1 MNITVKKLAELHKP
15 AHNIRRHSDKQITE
29 YIRSIEMFGQ
39 VKPLVVAEDGEIIAG
54 NGLYEALLRMGRETC
69 DCYVMVGLT
78 DVQKKKL
85 MMADN
90 KVYELGF
97 TDVDAI
103 EELVK
108 ELDGDVDV
116 PGWDADLLDMVLL
129 NRSTTRPC
137 TRGCC
142 TEIPR
147 CVSCASSGPP
157 STTTTTPASRRS
169 RTMENIDVFAPLA
182 SLQWVDR
189 NTIHANDYNPNK
201 VSEENLK
208 LLVQSILTNGWTLPI
223 VVRPDGTIIDGFHR
237 WTVSG
242 REPLLSLL
250 GGKVPVVVVDHHG
263 DESADVYGTITHN
276 RARGTH
282 LLDPMKAIVKKL
294 MDEGKT
300 VDEIGKQLGMK
311 PEEIFRL
318 SGFTKDEFLNMMTKD
333 HPTYSKA
340 KVIRSI

>member
-1 MNITVKKLAELHKP
+1 
-15 AHNIRRHSDKQITE
+15 
-29 YIRSIEMFGQ
+29 
-39 VKPLVVAEDGEIIAG
+39 
-54 NGLYEALLRMGRETC
+54 
-69 DCYVMVGLT
+69 
-78 DVQKKKL
+78 
-85 MMADN
+85 
-90 KVYELGF
+90 
-97 TDVDAI
+97 
-103 EELVK
+103 
-108 ELDGDVDV
+108 
-116 PGWDADLLDMVLL
+116 
-129 NRSTTRPC
+129 
-137 TRGCC
+137 
-142 TEIPR
+142 
-147 CVSCASSGPP
+147 
-157 STTTTTPASRRS
+157 
-169 RTMENIDVFAPLA
+169 MESIDVFAPLA

-294 MDEGKT
+294 MDEGKPT
-300 VDEIGKQLGMK
+300 PGTTAALLCMLVGAGLFVGLTFAFAAGMGA
-311 PEEIFRL
+311 L
-318 SGFTKDEFLNMMTKD
+318 
-333 HPTYSKA
+333 
-340 KVIRSI
+340 